1 MAKLKEMK
9 AQWEKVL
16 ETREE
21 GGDFYRPDSDK
32 FERLRPAAIDPVSA
46 ERVLAEE
53 FALQDGEVLVML
65 RNPSVKGA
73 KDRFRATLE
82 TYNQAWNLDE
92 ILRQYSAFTEDLMT
106 GVGPA
111 KGREPVEMKFP
122 FPGVLALKGEIVSQE
137 VKGSKK
143 TLEIA
148 VRTAIT
154 QFRKAYWNLLF
165 SHRAR
170 EITTEMLG
178 LLSHL
183 EAVART
189 RYEAGR
195 TSFQDLIKVS
205 IEKEKVEED
214 LRSIGE
220 QQRNIEAKILE
231 ILDLKPTAG
240 AIVPKV
246 VRPESN
252 VPSLDLVYSLALQ
265 KRQELQRTRDEIGKM
280 ERMIEMVETAVY
292 PLYSLNLS
300 LFQDEAVSQVG
311 TYRKKE
317 PFEVTTT
324 ASTGAG
330 LPKKPWYGSND
341 AYLGETRQKLAA
353 LREDLEGA
361 RAETLFRV
369 REAWFRLDLANREE
383 ALYDKRVV
391 NLSQAALEVSTRGY
405 ETGNVTFADVIG
417 SYSNWLKD
425 NLALERRR
433 GDLGISR
440 AELEEAVGSPWKD

>member
-1 MAKLKEMK
+1 MRRVNLVSIVILMAMSSACSGYRELQKTWKSYQPTDFYRSYTKPGQAPGIPPTSRNRDFEAQVAKLREMK

-21 GGDFYRPDSDK
+21 GGDFYRPGSDRI
-32 FERLRPAAIDPVSA
+32 ERLRLAAIDPVSA

-53 FALQDGEVLVML
+53 FSLQDGEVLVML

-148 VRTAIT
+148 VRAAIT

-165 SHRAR
+165 SHKAR
-170 EITTEMLG
+170 DITTEMLG

-214 LRSIGE
+214 LRSVGE
-220 QQRNIEAKILE
+220 QQRNIEAKILQ

-252 VPSLDLVYSLALQ
+252 VPSLDSVYSLALQ

-311 TYRKKE
+311 TYRKKS
-317 PFEVTTT
+317 P
-324 ASTGAG
+324 
-330 LPKKPWYGSND
+330 
-341 AYLGETRQKLAA
+341 
-353 LREDLEGA
+353 
-361 RAETLFRV
+361 
-369 REAWFRLDLANREE
+369 
-383 ALYDKRVV
+383 
-391 NLSQAALEVSTRGY
+391 
-405 ETGNVTFADVIG
+405 
-417 SYSNWLKD
+417 LK
-425 NLALERRR
+425 
-433 GDLGISR
+433 
-440 AELEEAVGSPWKD
+440 